1 MKPKLTFFYT
11 NECGKCADLKPLI
24 FEMSQHISIG
34 LVNTHEDD
42 LLTEDNGVQW
52 VPTLVIED
60 ENGKHKFEGPQEIKK
75 VLYEIISPSKT
86 N

>member
-1 MKPKLTFFYT
+1 MKPQITFFYT
-11 NECGKCADLKPLI
+11 NECGKCADLKPI
-24 FEMSQHISIG
+24 INEFSQHLNIQM
-34 LVNTHEDD
+34 VNTYEDD
-42 LLTEDNGVQW
+42 LITEANGVQW

-75 VLYEIISPSKT
+75 VLYEIVSPSKT

>member
-11 NECGKCADLKPLI
+11 NECGKCADLKPII
-24 FEMSQHISIG
+24 FEISQHTSIG
-34 LVNTHEDD
+34 LVNTYEND
-42 LLTEDNGVQW
+42 LLTEVNGVQF

-75 VLYEIISPSKT
+75 VLYEIVSPSKT

>member
-1 MKPKLTFFYT
+1 MKPQITFFYT
-11 NECGKCADLKPLI
+11 NECGKCADLKPIL
-24 FEMSQHISIG
+24 FEISQHISIG
-34 LVNTHEDD
+34 LVNTYEDD
-42 LLTEDNGVQW
+42 LLTETNGVQF

-75 VLYEIISPSKT
+75 VLYEIVSPSKT

>member
-11 NECGKCADLKPLI
+11 NECGKCTDLKPLI

-34 LVNTHEDD
+34 LVNTYEDD
-42 LLTEDNGVQW
+42 LLTEANGVQW

-75 VLYEIISPSKT
+75 VLYEIVSTPKA

>member
-24 FEMSQHISIG
+24 FEFFQHMSIG

-42 LLTEDNGVQW
+42 LLTEANGVQW

-75 VLYEIISPSKT
+75 VLYEIVSPSKRH
-86 N
+86 

>member
-11 NECGKCADLKPLI
+11 NECGKCTDLKPLI

-34 LVNTHEDD
+34 LVNTHEND
-42 LLTEDNGVQW
+42 LFTEANEVQW

-75 VLYEIISPSKT
+75 VLYEIVSPSKT

>member
-34 LVNTHEDD
+34 LVNTYEDD
-42 LLTEDNGVQW
+42 LLTEANGVQF

-75 VLYEIISPSKT
+75 VLYEIVSPSKT

>member
-11 NECGKCADLKPLI
+11 NECGKCTDLKPLI

-34 LVNTHEDD
+34 LVNTYEDD
-42 LLTEDNGVQW
+42 LLTESNGVQW

-75 VLYEIISPSKT
+75 VLYEIVSPSKT

>member
-11 NECGKCADLKPLI
+11 NECGKCTDLKPLI
-24 FEMSQHISIG
+24 FEFSQHLSIG

-42 LLTEDNGVQW
+42 LLTESNGVQW

-60 ENGKHKFEGPQEIKK
+60 QNGKHKFEGPKEIKK
-75 VLYEIISPSKT
+75 VLYEIVSPS
-86 N
+86 

>member
-34 LVNTHEDD
+34 LVNTYEDD
-42 LLTEDNGVQW
+42 LLTEANGVQW

-75 VLYEIISPSKT
+75 VLYEIISTSKRH
-86 N
+86 

>member
-42 LLTEDNGVQW
+42 LLTESHKVQW
-52 VPTLVIED
+52 VPTLVLED
-60 ENGKHKFEGPQEIKK
+60 KTGKHKFEGKNEIVSFLQK
-75 VLYEIISPSKT
+75 VIS
-86 N
+86 

>member
-11 NECGKCADLKPLI
+11 NECGKCADLKPII
-24 FEMSQHISIG
+24 FEISQHTSIG
-34 LVNTHEDD
+34 LVNTYEND
-42 LLTEDNGVQW
+42 LLTEANGVQF

-75 VLYEIISPSKT
+75 VLYEIVSPSKT

>member
-11 NECGKCADLKPLI
+11 NECGKCADLKPI
-24 FEMSQHISIG
+24 INEFSQHIPIE
-34 LVNTHEDD
+34 LVNTYEDD
-42 LLTEDNGVQW
+42 LLTESNGIQW
-52 VPTLVIED
+52 VPALVIED
-60 ENGKHKFEGPQEIKK
+60 KTGKHKFEGPQEIKK

>member
-24 FEMSQHISIG
+24 FEFSQHMSIG

-42 LLTEDNGVQW
+42 LLTETNGVQW

-75 VLYEIISPSKT
+75 VLYEIVSPSKRH
-86 N
+86 